1 MGRGSRAPTSSRGGS
16 GTGMSGDS
24 AGQLWRCLRRVLVC
38 GAEEPGGEEYC
49 RKRCSCDA
57 DTEVEEG
64 VARCGGAGG
73 WTANSREAT
82 TSIPAQPTRTPR
94 AQCGPLPYLPTG
106 PLRLL
111 LVFSREDAVGEALRS
126 AASRLGWDCR
136 VERKTAPA
144 LQAYKEL
151 QPHLVIIDRR
161 HTKGLD
167 GDELCRSIR
176 KCKGGQFAVI
186 FAVVRRSY
194 VDKGDD
200 LSMLQIINVGY
211 DRWLVETTSVGAC
224 MAEITQAEH
233 CDVSLKQQLATA
245 NTLLVALNKCR
256 EIIHVTDASH
266 QIQYVNRAS
275 ERLIGY
281 RLEEARGKCLLQ
293 RGSED
298 EVMTQQLLKGHSW
311 EGSVACSR
319 QTGDSVTLNCRI
331 VPVAVSSRSPTHLVW
346 VHDPPLLLAEKTLSD
361 TTPDGMYPLPRGSLR
376 SIRKASYDIKSLNSD
391 GSQFIRRQSLAK
403 LHALTMEAPIT
414 RVMSLIYAAQE
425 NCPPGLAPMLDKV
438 MDILRSSE
446 LYSPRLTEE
455 SVRPDDPVTSD
466 LIGALLSQGPKP
478 LSTRRSSSESTVKSH
493 RGSVLPRGSLP
504 AIAVVP
510 ANLQELLE
518 SDVMWEFDIFK
529 LERLSQYKPLVWLG
543 LKIFC
548 RFEVPQVLNIDE
560 TTLQNWL
567 NLVEANYH
575 GSNSY
580 HNSTHAADVL
590 QATAVFLEQECLK
603 EMLEPLDEAACL
615 IAATVHDIDHP
626 GKSSAFL
633 INSSNELAILYND
646 LCVLES
652 HHSALTFKLTLS
664 DDRVNIFK
672 GLESD
677 KYKILRQSVI
687 DMVLATE
694 MTKHFEHMTKFVNAF
709 TKPASREEDGFSM
722 EVSCDASEC
731 GYLNSPENVALVKR
745 MLIKCADVSNPTRP
759 LKLCVEWTK
768 RIADEYF
775 NQTDEEKK
783 NNLPVVMPM
792 FDRAT
797 CSIPKSQIGFVEYII
812 NDMFEAW
819 SAFIDMPELIQ
830 YLKANY
836 QYWKEKEQL
845 GITNIEELN
854 EIEKE

>member
-1 MGRGSRAPTSSRGGS
+1 MVCVSSFPEQSLSDESCDNRQAIPVHPTRAP
-16 GTGMSGDS
+16 
-24 AGQLWRCLRRVLVC
+24 RV
-38 GAEEPGGEEYC
+38 
-49 RKRCSCDA
+49 
-57 DTEVEEG
+57 
-64 VARCGGAGG
+64 
-73 WTANSREAT
+73 
-82 TSIPAQPTRTPR
+82 
-94 AQCGPLPYLPTG
+94 QCGPLPYVPTS

-111 LVFSREDAVGEALRS
+111 LVFGREDAVGEALRS
-126 AASRLGWDCR
+126 AAFRLGCECR
-136 VERKTAPA
+136 VERKTGAA
-144 LQAYKEL
+144 LQAYKES
-151 QPHLVIIDRR
+151 QPHLVVIDRR

-176 KCKGGQFAVI
+176 KCKGGQSAVI
-186 FAVVRRSY
+186 LAVVRRSY
-194 VDKGDD
+194 VEKGDD
-200 LSMLQIINVGY
+200 LSMLQIINVGF
-211 DRWLVETTSVGAC
+211 DRWLVETTSIGVC

-233 CDVSLKQQLATA
+233 NDVSLKQQLATA

-256 EIIHVTDASH
+256 EIIHITDTSH

-281 RLEEARGKCLLQ
+281 RLEDAKGQCLLQ
-293 RGSED
+293 RSGED
-298 EVMTQQLLKGHSW
+298 EVMTQQLLKGHAW
-311 EGSVACSR
+311 EGSVTCNR
-319 QTGDSVTLNCRI
+319 QTGDSVSLHCRI
-331 VPVAVSSRSPTHLVW
+331 TPVSIASRSPTHLVW
-346 VHDPPLLLAEKTLSD
+346 VHDPPLLLTEKTPTD
-361 TTPDGMYPLPRGSLR
+361 AAPEGMYPLPRGSLR

-425 NCPPGLAPMLDKV
+425 NGPPNLTPLLDKV
-438 MDILRSSE
+438 IDMLRSNE

-455 SVRPDDPVTSD
+455 NVCPDDPVTND

-518 SDVMWEFDIFK
+518 SDLLWEFDIFK
-529 LERLSQYKPLVWLG
+529 LERLSHFKPLVWLG
-543 LKIFC
+543 LKLFC
-548 RFEVPQVLNIDE
+548 RFDVPEVLNIDE

-575 GSNSY
+575 GKNSY

-590 QATAVFLEQECLK
+590 QATAVFLEHDCLK
-603 EMLEPLDEAACL
+603 DMFEPLDEVACL

-646 LCVLES
+646 LSVLES

-672 GLESD
+672 GLDSD
-677 KYKILRQSVI
+677 KYKILRQSII

-709 TKPASREEDGFSM
+709 TKPASRDEDGFSM
-722 EVSCDASEC
+722 EVACDASEC
-731 GYLNSPENVALVKR
+731 GYTSTPENIALIKR
-745 MLIKCADVSNPTRP
+745 MLIKCADVSNPSRP

-768 RIADEYF
+768 RIAEEYF
-775 NQTDEEKK
+775 NQTDEEKE
-783 NNLPVVMPM
+783 NNLPVVMPV

-819 SAFIDMPELIQ
+819 GAFIDMPELIH

-836 QYWKEKEQL
+836 QYWKEKEQM

-854 EIEKE
+854 EIEKA